1 MPFIK
6 ILLLVTLL
14 MIVPC
19 ASADMFEDVTGGLFT
34 DIEDF
39 LKALIVV
46 VVGIFALYSIVAV
59 VVGWFIH
66 NNKLF
71 TQGVKGCGAIILAAV
86 VYFIALNGFNYIV
99 DNYW

>member
-1 MPFIK
+1 MLSTK
-6 ILLLVTLL
+6 ILLLVALL
-14 MIVPC
+14 IVPC
-19 ASADMFEDVTGGLFT
+19 ASADMFDDVTGGLFA

-39 LKALIVV
+39 LQALIIV
-46 VVGIFALYSIVAV
+46 VVGIFALYSIIAV
-59 VVGWFIH
+59 IVGWFTH

-71 TQGVKGCGAIILAAV
+71 IQGVKGCGAIILAAV